1 MSFKLNN
8 RLTLTL
14 MLSVLLAITVPVS
27 ATWYFAVS
35 SHGKEIKN
43 SMEINKTEMLNMLSA
58 SLASPLWD
66 LRSDKIRSICE
77 QFLSNSIIK
86 KIKVNDSILSNVV
99 YKGSNPKSTG
109 SIVIE
114 GEKSI
119 VANGKRV
126 GTVYIQVSSVSY
138 DKSIYDSKRI
148 LLYLFVLELIISFFL
163 VTYVVYHFILFPLHA
178 RTENALALS
187 DHETKK
193 TKHNFF
199 DLSLEK
205 LNTKIMN
212 ILGEF
217 KRYHQ
222 IVDENVMI
230 LKVDKEGTILHVT
243 TALTEHTGFEAEELI
258 WCSITKIADI
268 PEGDVMS
275 VVNKGEIGKPFCIL
289 LKGENNFGREFWLS
303 CKVSL
308 EECNTA
314 TIVCEDVTHK
324 LSAEKLANTDEL
336 TGLMNRRSINAVLK
350 KKRLSFLK
358 GIRPRSLFCLLIW
371 TFSNVLTTHTGIRQV
386 TRCWLGSQ
394 RLLPRA

>member
-1 MSFKLNN
+1 
-8 RLTLTL
+8 
-14 MLSVLLAITVPVS
+14 
-27 ATWYFAVS
+27 
-35 SHGKEIKN
+35 
-43 SMEINKTEMLNMLSA
+43 
-58 SLASPLWD
+58 
-66 LRSDKIRSICE
+66 
-77 QFLSNSIIK
+77 
-86 KIKVNDSILSNVV
+86 
-99 YKGSNPKSTG
+99 
-109 SIVIE
+109 
-114 GEKSI
+114 
-119 VANGKRV
+119 
-126 GTVYIQVSSVSY
+126 
-138 DKSIYDSKRI
+138 
-148 LLYLFVLELIISFFL
+148 
-163 VTYVVYHFILFPLHA
+163 
-178 RTENALALS
+178 
-187 DHETKK
+187 
-193 TKHNFF
+193 
-199 DLSLEK
+199 
-205 LNTKIMN
+205 MN